1 MGEME
6 HFLKG
11 GKQTIHADSNER
23 EHLCVYVCAC
33 TE

>member
-1 MGEME
+1 MEEME

-11 GKQTIHADSNER
+11 GKQTQFMLIVMK